1 MRLINTKVLK
11 SNLDRYMLNKT
22 PFLHVKEEKLKF
34 TNLLQMSPKLRF
46 GSDSMPITV
55 SKGMY
60 SPASKAHAS

>member
-1 MRLINTKVLK
+1 
-11 SNLDRYMLNKT
+11 MLNKT